1 MLPIEWRPSAS
12 EDLAEILTYINAR
25 NAPAAARLFERIEAS
40 LEHTS
45 EHPYLYKQSERVK
58 GMREIVVHPN
68 YLVFYRVTPTAIE
81 VVNVVH
87 AKTDFPRRAK

>member
-1 MLPIEWRPSAS
+1 MLPIEWRPTAK
-12 EDLAEILTYINAR
+12 EDLAEILGYINAR
-25 NAPAAARLFERIEAS
+25 NPLAAIRLFERIEAA

-68 YLVFYRVTPTAIE
+68 YLVLYHVTTTAIE

-87 AKTDFPRRAK
+87 AKTDFPR